1 MVDGPALGAAGY
13 RVSHRDLNDG
23 TVEGLVHASGRIAS
37 VQFHPEGAPGPI
49 DATRIFDLALEARAG
64 VSMPRKVL
72 VIGSG
77 PILIGQAAEFDYA
90 GVQACLALREAG
102 VETVLVNSN
111 PATVMTDPDVGG
123 TVILAPLT
131 LERVTRVIEEHRPD
145 ALLPTLGGQ
154 TGLNLAVA
162 LDDAG
167 VLDRCEVRVLG
178 TPLDAVRAAEDR
190 GGFRTLVTG
199 IGEPV
204 PESAV
209 VESVD
214 DGLRFVEMLNAPI
227 VVRPAFTLGGGG
239 GGFAT
244 TLEEARTRI
253 AAGLAASPIGQVLV
267 ERSLLG
273 WYEIEFEVLRDASD
287 TTIAI
292 CGMENLDPMGVHTGD
307 SIVVAPIQTLPDP
320 VVQRL
325 RRCALKIV
333 RALKLEGGCNV
344 QLAVAPDGSD
354 YRVIEVNP
362 RVSRSSALASKATGY
377 PIARIAAQIA
387 LGRRLHELPNP
398 ATGGNSAAFEPAVD
412 YVVVKLPRWPFD
424 KFPTA
429 DRSLGVQMKATGEAM
444 AIDREFG
451 PALLKAVRSLEP
463 RGRGWL
469 WEDPAW
475 ELADRPPADL
485 PAFLAPSD
493 TRLWRMVALLR
504 HGWTDAA
511 AIAAATGIAPWFTDR
526 LAEVVAAERRIVGA
540 PLLEAKR
547 AGFGDAEIASISGVP
562 AVAVRR
568 ARVRAGIGP
577 SYRRVDTCAG
587 EFPAE
592 TPYFYSSYADPEVRP
607 PAERRSV
614 IVVGSGPIRIG
625 QGIEFDYCSVRAAW
639 AIREMGLDAVVI
651 NNNPETVSTD
661 YDACTRLYFEPLDTE
676 SVLDVIDHERALTG
690 TPPAVVLTFGGQ
702 TAIDLAKD
710 LAYADV
716 PIAGL
721 TAEVIEI
728 TEDRERF
735 AHLLTELDLDGPRGS
750 LAGVGIR
757 AAKRDRGARRS
768 ARHRPSVV
776 GDRRTGDR
784 GAPVRGGRRRL
795 PRDRCRV
802 AAARRRARGR
812 RRARRGR
819 DQRRRAV
826 VRPGHPRA
834 GGSARGPLGRQRRGP
849 PAAAA
854 LARGPGAC
862 RRGGRADRARARR
875 ARHPQRPDD
884 PGGGSGRRDRGESA
898 GEPDG
903 PDRRQGHRLRRRR
916 RRRAM
921 RARLDAGRRRAQSR
935 SRARRTARG
944 GEGAGRLALAPTG
957 RQRGAGARD
966 ALDG

>member
-1 MVDGPALGAAGY
+1 M
-13 RVSHRDLNDG
+13 
-23 TVEGLVHASGRIAS
+23 T
-37 VQFHPEGAPGPI
+37 
-49 DATRIFDLALEARAG
+49 T
-64 VSMPRKVL
+64 PRNVL

-90 GVQACLALREAG
+90 GVQACLALRAEG
-102 VETVLVNSN
+102 VETILVNSN

-123 TVILAPLT
+123 TVLLAPLNASS
-131 LERVTRVIEEHRPD
+131 LTRIIETHRPD

-167 VLDRCEVRVLG
+167 VLERNGVRVLG
-178 TPLDAVRAAEDR
+178 TPLEAVRAAEDR
-190 GGFRTLVTG
+190 GGFRALVTG

-209 VESVD
+209 VESLDV
-214 DGLRFVEMLNAPI
+214 GMEFVHALGGP
-227 VVRPAFTLGGGG
+227 VVIRPAFTLGGGG
-239 GGFAT
+239 GGFAHT
-244 TLEEARTRI
+244 PAEARERI

-273 WYEIEFEVLRDASD
+273 WYEIEFEVLRDAAD

-333 RALKLEGGCNV
+333 RALRLEGGCNV
-344 QLAVAPDGSD
+344 QLAVSPDGSD

-377 PIARIAAQIA
+377 PIARVAALVG
-387 LGRRLHELPNP
+387 LGRLLHELPNP

-469 WEDPAW
+469 WEDAAW
-475 ELADRPPADL
+475 ELTHRRPDDL
-485 PAFLAPSD
+485 AAFLAPSD

-511 AIAAATGIAPWFTDR
+511 GLASATGIAPWFTER
-526 LAEVVAAERRIVGA
+526 LAELVAAERGVVGSA
-540 PLLEAKR
+540 LVDAKR
-547 AGFGDAEIASISGVP
+547 AGFGDADIAALSGVP
-562 AVAVRR
+562 WAAIRR
-568 ARVRAGIGP
+568 ARVRAGIHP

-592 TPYFYSSYADPEVRP
+592 TPYFYSSYAQPEVAP
-607 PAERRSV
+607 PADRQSV

-639 AIREMGLDAVVI
+639 AIRDMGLDAVVI

-676 SVLDVIDHERALTG
+676 SVLDVIDQERALTG
-690 TPPAVVLTFGGQ
+690 TPPMVVLTFGGQ

-721 TAEVIEI
+721 TAEAIEI

-735 AHLLTELDLDGPRGS
+735 AGLLERLGIAGPRGR
-750 LAGVGIR
+750 LAVDPGGLRVAIDELGGLPVIV
-757 AAKRDRGARRS
+757 
-768 ARHRPSVV
+768 RPSWVI
-776 GDRRTGDR
+776 
-784 GAPVRGGRRRL
+784 GGRGIAVLRSEAEVAAYLRTEVGWPLRVDELVAGIELDVDAISDGSDWAVPGILEQADPPGVHSGDSVATL
-795 PRDRCRV
+795 PPQRVSRAVQEV
-802 AAARRRARGR
+802 AAAAAGRIALALGVRGILNVQMIAAGDGVVVIEANPRASRTVPIV
-812 RRARRGR
+812 AKATGR
-819 DQRRRAV
+819 DVVASAV
-826 VRPGHPRA
+826 RCALGSSLAEVGLRPGLAPDGA
-834 GGSARGPLGRQRRGP
+834 SVAVKAPVGSLWRLPGVSTELGPEMRSTGEVLGLAP
-849 PAAAA
+849 SADAALALALEAAAA
-854 LARGPGAC
+854 
-862 RRGGRADRARARR
+862 
-875 ARHPQRPDD
+875 H
-884 PGGGSGRRDRGESA
+884 A
-898 GEPDG
+898 G
-903 PDRRQGHRLRRRR
+903 
-916 RRRAM
+916 
-921 RARLDAGRRRAQSR
+921 
-935 SRARRTARG
+935 
-944 GEGAGRLALAPTG
+944 
-957 RQRGAGARD
+957 
-966 ALDG
+966 

>member
-1 MVDGPALGAAGY
+1 MP
-13 RVSHRDLNDG
+13 
-23 TVEGLVHASGRIAS
+23 
-37 VQFHPEGAPGPI
+37 P
-49 DATRIFDLALEARAG
+49 
-64 VSMPRKVL
+64 PRKVL

-90 GVQACLALREAG
+90 GVQACLALRSEG
-102 VETVLVNSN
+102 VDTILVNSN

-123 TVILAPLT
+123 TVLIGPLT
-131 LERVTRVIEEHRPD
+131 LAYVTRVIEEHRPD

-167 VLDRCEVRVLG
+167 VLDRYGVRVLG
-178 TPLDAVRAAEDR
+178 TPLAAVRAAEDR
-190 GGFRTLVTG
+190 GGFRDLVTG

-209 VESVD
+209 VEGVE
-214 DGLRFVEMLNAPI
+214 DGMRFVEALGAPV

-239 GGFAT
+239 GGFADT
-244 TLEEARTRI
+244 PSEARMRI

-307 SIVVAPIQTLPDP
+307 SIVVAPIQTLPDS

-344 QLAVAPDGSD
+344 QLAVSPDGSD

-377 PIARIAAQIA
+377 PIARIAALIA
-387 LGRRLHELPNP
+387 LGKRLHELPNP

-424 KFPTA
+424 KFPGA

-451 PALLKAVRSLEP
+451 SALLKAIRSLEP
-463 RGRGWL
+463 RGGGWL

-475 ELADRPPADL
+475 RLSHRRPDDLA
-485 PAFLAPSD
+485 AFLTPTD
-493 TRLWRMVALLR
+493 TRLWRMIALLR
-504 HGWTDAA
+504 HGWADAA
-511 AIAAATGIAPWFTDR
+511 ALSAATGIAPWFTER
-526 LAEVVAAERRIVGA
+526 LAELVETEAEVVGSTLVDV
-540 PLLEAKR
+540 KR
-547 AGFGDAEIASISGVP
+547 KGFGDADIATMSGVP
-562 AVAVRR
+562 WAAIRR
-568 ARVRAGIGP
+568 ARVRAGIHP
-577 SYRRVDTCAG
+577 AYRRVDTCAG

-592 TPYFYSSYADPEVRP
+592 TPYFYSSYAEPEVAP
-607 PAERRSV
+607 PSDRRSV

-639 AIREMGLDAVVI
+639 AIRDLGLDAVVI

-690 TPPAVVLTFGGQ
+690 EPPVVVLTFGGQ

-721 TAEVIEI
+721 TAEAIEI

-735 AHLLTELDLDGPRGS
+735 AELLDRLGIEGPHGQLAGDASELHAAVDALGGLPVIVRPSWVIGGRGIAVLRTPADVSDYLRTDVGWPLRVDQMVAGIELDVDAISDGTAWAVPGILEQADPPGVHSGDSIATIPPQLVPRAVQERAAEAAGQIALALGVRGILNVQMIAAGERIVVIEANPRASRTVPIVAKATGLDVVAIAVRCALGATLSEAGLAAGLAPDGPRVAVKAPVGS
-750 LAGVGIR
+750 LW
-757 AAKRDRGARRS
+757 
-768 ARHRPSVV
+768 
-776 GDRRTGDR
+776 
-784 GAPVRGGRRRL
+784 RL
-795 PRDRCRV
+795 PGVSAELGPEMRSTGEV
-802 AAARRRARGR
+802 LGMATTAAEATELA
-812 RRARRGR
+812 
-819 DQRRRAV
+819 
-826 VRPGHPRA
+826 
-834 GGSARGPLGRQRRGP
+834 LE
-849 PAAAA
+849 AAAA
-854 LARGPGAC
+854 HRG
-862 RRGGRADRARARR
+862 
-875 ARHPQRPDD
+875 
-884 PGGGSGRRDRGESA
+884 
-898 GEPDG
+898 
-903 PDRRQGHRLRRRR
+903 
-916 RRRAM
+916 
-921 RARLDAGRRRAQSR
+921 
-935 SRARRTARG
+935 
-944 GEGAGRLALAPTG
+944 
-957 RQRGAGARD
+957 
-966 ALDG
+966 

>member
-1 MVDGPALGAAGY
+1 MTA
-13 RVSHRDLNDG
+13 
-23 TVEGLVHASGRIAS
+23 
-37 VQFHPEGAPGPI
+37 
-49 DATRIFDLALEARAG
+49 
-64 VSMPRKVL
+64 PRKVL

-90 GVQACLALREAG
+90 GVQACLALRSEG
-102 VETVLVNSN
+102 VETILVNSN

-123 TVILAPLT
+123 TVIIGPLT
-131 LERVTRVIEEHRPD
+131 LEHVTRVIEEHQPD

-167 VLDRCEVRVLG
+167 VLEKHGVRVLG
-178 TPLDAVRAAEDR
+178 TPLAAVRAAEDR
-190 GGFRTLVTG
+190 GGFRDLVTG

-209 VESVD
+209 VDTLE
-214 DGLRFVEMLNAPI
+214 DGMRFVEALNAPI

-239 GGFAT
+239 GGFAMT
-244 TLEEARTRI
+244 PEEARVRI
-253 AAGLAASPIGQVLV
+253 ATGLAASPIHQVLV

-273 WYEIEFEVLRDASD
+273 YYEIEFEVLRDAAD

-292 CGMENLDPMGVHTGD
+292 CGMENMDPMGVHTGD

-333 RALKLEGGCNV
+333 RSLKLEGGCNV
-344 QLAVAPDGSD
+344 QLAVSPDGSD

-387 LGRRLHELPNP
+387 LGKRLHELPNP

-424 KFPTA
+424 KFPLA

-451 PALLKAVRSLEP
+451 SALLKAIRSLEP

-475 ELADRPPADL
+475 GLDAGAPEDL
-485 PAFLAPSD
+485 EAFLSASD
-493 TRLWRMVALLR
+493 TRLWRIIGLLR
-504 HGWTDAA
+504 HGWADAA
-511 AIAAATGIAPWFTDR
+511 EIAAATAISPWFTER
-526 LAEVVAAERRIVGA
+526 IAELIELERGLVGA
-540 PLLEAKR
+540 PLIDAKR
-547 AGFGDAEIASISGVP
+547 AGFGDADIGQLSGVP
-562 AVAVRR
+562 WAAIRR
-568 ARVRAGIGP
+568 ARVRAGIHP

-592 TPYFYSSYADPEVRP
+592 TPYFYSSYALPEVAP
-607 PAERRSV
+607 PADRQSV

-639 AIREMGLDAVVI
+639 AIREIGLDAVVI

-690 TPPAVVLTFGGQ
+690 TPPVVVLTFGGQ

-721 TAEVIEI
+721 TAETIEI

-735 AHLLTELDLDGPRGS
+735 AGLLEELGLHGPRGS
-750 LAGVGIR
+750 LASTPDEL
-757 AAKRDRGARRS
+757 AASVAQLGGLPVIV
-768 ARHRPSVV
+768 RPSWVIGGRGIAV
-776 GDRRTGDR
+776 LRTEADVTAYLATEVGWPLRVDELVDGVELDVDAISDGTAWCVPGILEQTDPPGVHSGDSVAVLPPQRVSRAMQELAAEAAGRIALALDVRGILNVQMIVAGDRVVVIEANPRASRTVPIVAKATGFD
-784 GAPVRGGRRRL
+784 V
-795 PRDRCRV
+795 V
-802 AAARRRARGR
+802 AAAVRCALGASLAEVGLTPGLAVDGDLVAVKAPVGSLWRLPGVSDELGPEMRSTGEVL
-812 RRARRGR
+812 GLSR
-819 DQRRRAV
+819 D
-826 VRPGHPRA
+826 A
-834 GGSARGPLGRQRRGP
+834 GEAMRLATE
-849 PAAAA
+849 AAAA
-854 LARGPGAC
+854 H
-862 RRGGRADRARARR
+862 GG
-875 ARHPQRPDD
+875 
-884 PGGGSGRRDRGESA
+884 
-898 GEPDG
+898 
-903 PDRRQGHRLRRRR
+903 
-916 RRRAM
+916 
-921 RARLDAGRRRAQSR
+921 
-935 SRARRTARG
+935 
-944 GEGAGRLALAPTG
+944 
-957 RQRGAGARD
+957 
-966 ALDG
+966 

>member
-1 MVDGPALGAAGY
+1 M
-13 RVSHRDLNDG
+13 
-23 TVEGLVHASGRIAS
+23 T
-37 VQFHPEGAPGPI
+37 APH
-49 DATRIFDLALEARAG
+49 
-64 VSMPRKVL
+64 KVL

-90 GVQACLALREAG
+90 GVQACLALRSEG
-102 VETVLVNSN
+102 VETILVNSN

-123 TVILAPLT
+123 TVIIGPLT
-131 LERVTRVIEEHRPD
+131 LEHVTRVIEEHRPD

-167 VLDRCEVRVLG
+167 VLAKHGVRVLG
-178 TPLDAVRAAEDR
+178 TPLAAVRAAEDR
-190 GGFRTLVTG
+190 GGFRDLVMG

-209 VESVD
+209 VDSLE
-214 DGLRFVEMLNAPI
+214 DGMRFVEALNAPI

-239 GGFAT
+239 GGFAMT
-244 TLEEARTRI
+244 PEEARKRI
-253 AAGLAASPIGQVLV
+253 ATGLEASPIGQVLV

-273 WYEIEFEVLRDASD
+273 YYEIEFEVLRDAAD

-292 CGMENLDPMGVHTGD
+292 CGMENMDPMGVHTGD

-333 RALKLEGGCNV
+333 RSLKLEGGCNV
-344 QLAVAPDGSD
+344 QLAVSPDGSD

-377 PIARIAAQIA
+377 PIARIAALIA
-387 LGRRLHELPNP
+387 LGKRLHELPNP

-424 KFPTA
+424 KFPLA

-451 PALLKAVRSLEP
+451 SALLKAIRSLEP
-463 RGRGWL
+463 RGGGWL

-475 ELADRPPADL
+475 GLETAAPGDL
-485 PAFLAPSD
+485 ETFLAPTDS
-493 TRLWRMVALLR
+493 RLWRIIGLLR
-504 HGWTDAA
+504 HGWADAP
-511 AIAAATGIAPWFTDR
+511 AIAAATGISPWFTER
-526 LAEVVAAERRIVGA
+526 IAELIEIERGLVGA
-540 PLLEAKR
+540 PLVDAKR
-547 AGFGDAEIASISGVP
+547 AGFGDADIAALSGVP
-562 AVAVRR
+562 WAAIRR
-568 ARVRAGIGP
+568 ARVRAGIHP

-592 TPYFYSSYADPEVRP
+592 TPYFYSSYAQREVAP
-607 PAERRSV
+607 PADRQSV

-639 AIREMGLDAVVI
+639 AIREIGLDAVVI

-721 TAEVIEI
+721 TAETIEI

-735 AHLLTELDLDGPRGS
+735 AGLLDDLGLHGPRGS
-750 LAGVGIR
+750 LAATPDELSLSIEGLGGLPVIV
-757 AAKRDRGARRS
+757 
-768 ARHRPSVV
+768 RPSWVIGGRGIAV
-776 GDRRTGDR
+776 LRTADDLAAYLATEVGWPLRVDELVDGIELDVDAISDGTAWCVPGILEQTDPPGVHSGDSVAVLPPQRVSRAMQELAAEAAGRIALALDVRGILNVQMIVSGDRVVVIEANPRASRTVPIVAKATGSD
-784 GAPVRGGRRRL
+784 V
-795 PRDRCRV
+795 V
-802 AAARRRARGR
+802 AAAVRCALGASLTEVGLAPGLAPDGELVAVKAPVGSLWRLPGVSAALGPEMRSTGEVLGLAR
-812 RRARRGR
+812 
-819 DQRRRAV
+819 D
-826 VRPGHPRA
+826 A
-834 GGSARGPLGRQRRGP
+834 GEALRLATE
-849 PAAAA
+849 AAAA
-854 LARGPGAC
+854 H
-862 RRGGRADRARARR
+862 GG
-875 ARHPQRPDD
+875 
-884 PGGGSGRRDRGESA
+884 
-898 GEPDG
+898 
-903 PDRRQGHRLRRRR
+903 
-916 RRRAM
+916 
-921 RARLDAGRRRAQSR
+921 
-935 SRARRTARG
+935 
-944 GEGAGRLALAPTG
+944 
-957 RQRGAGARD
+957 
-966 ALDG
+966 

>member
-1 MVDGPALGAAGY
+1 M
-13 RVSHRDLNDG
+13 
-23 TVEGLVHASGRIAS
+23 TV
-37 VQFHPEGAPGPI
+37 
-49 DATRIFDLALEARAG
+49 
-64 VSMPRKVL
+64 PRKVL

-90 GVQACLALREAG
+90 GVQACLALRGEG
-102 VETVLVNSN
+102 VETILVNSN

-123 TVILAPLT
+123 TVLIGPLT
-131 LERVTRVIEEHRPD
+131 LAYVTRVIEEHRPD

-167 VLDRCEVRVLG
+167 VLARYGVRVLG
-178 TPLDAVRAAEDR
+178 TPLAAVRAAEDR
-190 GGFRTLVTG
+190 GGFRDLVTG

-209 VESVD
+209 VESVE
-214 DGLRFVEMLNAPI
+214 DGMTFFHDLGAPI
-227 VVRPAFTLGGGG
+227 VIRPAFTLGGGG
-239 GGFAT
+239 GGFAST
-244 TLEEARTRI
+244 PDEARVRI
-253 AAGLAASPIGQVLV
+253 AAGIAASPIGQVLV

-273 WYEIEFEVLRDASD
+273 WYEIEFEVLRDAVD

-333 RALKLEGGCNV
+333 RALRLEGGCNV

-377 PIARIAAQIA
+377 PIARIAALIA
-387 LGRRLHELPNP
+387 LGKRLHEMPNP
-398 ATGGNSAAFEPAVD
+398 ATNGNSAAFEPAVD

-424 KFPTA
+424 KFPGA

-451 PALLKAVRSLEP
+451 AALLKAIRSLEP

-475 ELADRPPADL
+475 GLSHRAPDDL
-485 PAFLAPSD
+485 RAFLAPTD
-493 TRLWRMVALLR
+493 TRLWRIIGLMR
-504 HGWTDAA
+504 HGWADAA
-511 AIAAATGIAPWFTDR
+511 DIAEATGIAPWFTDR
-526 LAEVVAAERRIVGA
+526 IAELVTAEAALVGSS
-540 PLLEAKR
+540 LLDAKR
-547 AGFGDAEIASISGVP
+547 TGFGDADVATLSGVP
-562 AVAVRR
+562 WAAIRR
-568 ARVRAGIGP
+568 ARVRSGIHP

-592 TPYFYSSYADPEVRP
+592 TPYFYSSYADPEVAP
-607 PAERRSV
+607 PAERQSV

-639 AIREMGLDAVVI
+639 AVREMGLDAVVI

-676 SVLDVIDHERALTG
+676 SVLDIIDHERALTG
-690 TPPAVVLTFGGQ
+690 TPPMVVLTFGGQ
-702 TAIDLAKD
+702 TAIDLARD

-721 TAEVIEI
+721 SAEAIDV

-735 AHLLTELDLDGPRGS
+735 AALLDELGIAGPRGA
-750 LAGVGIR
+750 LATDETGLR
-757 AAKRDRGARRS
+757 AAIAGLGGLPVIV
-768 ARHRPSVV
+768 RPSWVIGGRGIAVLRDESDVRGYLATDV
-776 GDRRTGDR
+776 GWPLRVDELVDGIELDVDAISDGVDWAVPGILEQIDPPGVHSGDSVAVLPPQRVSRGMQELAAEAAGRIAMALGLRGIVNVQMIVTGDR
-784 GAPVRGGRRRL
+784 VVVIEAN
-795 PRDRCRV
+795 PRASRTVPIVAKATGIDIV
-802 AAARRRARGR
+802 AAA
-812 RRARRGR
+812 
-819 DQRRRAV
+819 
-826 VRPGHPRA
+826 VRC
-834 GGSARGPLGRQRRGP
+834 
-849 PAAAA
+849 A
-854 LARGPGAC
+854 L
-862 RRGGRADRARARR
+862 
-875 ARHPQRPDD
+875 
-884 PGGGSGRRDRGESA
+884 GESLA
-898 GEPDG
+898 DVGLPRGLALDAPRVAVKAPVGSLWRLPGVSHELGPEMRSTGEVLGIGDT
-903 PDRRQGHRLRRRR
+903 
-916 RRRAM
+916 AEEATEM
-921 RARLDAGRRRAQSR
+921 ARLAVAAHGQ
-935 SRARRTARG
+935 
-944 GEGAGRLALAPTG
+944 P
-957 RQRGAGARD
+957 
-966 ALDG
+966 

>member
-1 MVDGPALGAAGY
+1 MTA
-13 RVSHRDLNDG
+13 
-23 TVEGLVHASGRIAS
+23 
-37 VQFHPEGAPGPI
+37 
-49 DATRIFDLALEARAG
+49 
-64 VSMPRKVL
+64 PRKVL

-90 GVQACLALREAG
+90 GVQACLALRGEG
-102 VETVLVNSN
+102 VETILVNSN

-123 TVILAPLT
+123 TVIIGPLT
-131 LERVTRVIEEHRPD
+131 LEHVTRVIEEHQPD

-167 VLDRCEVRVLG
+167 VLARHGVRVLG
-178 TPLDAVRAAEDR
+178 TPLAAVRAAEDR
-190 GGFRTLVTG
+190 GGFRDLVTG

-209 VESVD
+209 VESLA
-214 DGLRFVEMLNAPI
+214 DGMRFVEALRAPV

-239 GGFAT
+239 GGFAMT
-244 TLEEARTRI
+244 PAEARARI
-253 AAGLAASPIGQVLV
+253 ATGLAASPIGQVLV

-292 CGMENLDPMGVHTGD
+292 CGMENMDPMGVHTGD

-333 RALKLEGGCNV
+333 RTLALEGGCNV

-377 PIARIAAQIA
+377 PIARIAALIA

-424 KFPTA
+424 KFPLA

-444 AIDREFG
+444 AIDRQFG
-451 PALLKAVRSLEP
+451 SALLKAIRSLEP
-463 RGRGWL
+463 RGGGWL

-475 ELADRPPADL
+475 NLADRAPADL
-485 PAFLAPSD
+485 AAFLEASD
-493 TRLWRMVALLR
+493 TRLWRIIALLR
-504 HGWTDAA
+504 HGRATPA
-511 AIAAATGIAPWFTDR
+511 AIAGATGIASWFIDR
-526 LAEVVAAERRIVGA
+526 LVELIEAEGGLVGSS
-540 PLLEAKR
+540 LVDAKQV
-547 AGFGDAEIASISGVP
+547 GFGDADIAAVSGVP
-562 AVAVRR
+562 WAAIRR
-568 ARVRAGIGP
+568 ARVRSGIHP
-577 SYRRVDTCAG
+577 AYRRVDTCAG

-592 TPYFYSSYADPEVRP
+592 TPYFYSSYAEPEVAP
-607 PAERRSV
+607 PSERQSV

-639 AIREMGLDAVVI
+639 AIRDMGLDAVVI

-721 TAEVIEI
+721 TAEAIEI

-735 AHLLTELDLDGPRGS
+735 AGLLADLGLAGPRGS
-750 LAGVGIR
+750 LASSAAELDASIEALGGLPVIVRPSWVIGGRGIAVLRTADDLATYLATDVGWPLRVDELVEGIELDVDAVSDGSAWCVPGILEQVDPPGVHSGDSVAVLPPQRLSRALQER
-757 AAKRDRGARRS
+757 AAEAAGRIALALGVRGILNVQMIA
-768 ARHRPSVV
+768 A
-776 GDRRTGDR
+776 GDRVIVIEANPRASRTVPIVAKATGLD
-784 GAPVRGGRRRL
+784 V
-795 PRDRCRV
+795 V
-802 AAARRRARGR
+802 AAAVRCALG
-812 RRARRGR
+812 ATLAEVGLPSGL
-819 DQRRRAV
+819 AV
-826 VRPGHPRA
+826 D
-834 GGSARGPLGRQRRGP
+834 GPLVAVKAPVGSLWRLPGVTPTLGP
-849 PAAAA
+849 EMRSTGEVLGLAADAASAHRLAAEAAAA
-854 LARGPGAC
+854 HRG
-862 RRGGRADRARARR
+862 
-875 ARHPQRPDD
+875 
-884 PGGGSGRRDRGESA
+884 
-898 GEPDG
+898 
-903 PDRRQGHRLRRRR
+903 
-916 RRRAM
+916 
-921 RARLDAGRRRAQSR
+921 
-935 SRARRTARG
+935 
-944 GEGAGRLALAPTG
+944 
-957 RQRGAGARD
+957 
-966 ALDG
+966 

>member
-1 MVDGPALGAAGY
+1 M
-13 RVSHRDLNDG
+13 
-23 TVEGLVHASGRIAS
+23 SG
-37 VQFHPEGAPGPI
+37 
-49 DATRIFDLALEARAG
+49 
-64 VSMPRKVL
+64 PRKVL

-102 VETVLVNSN
+102 VETILVNSN

-123 TVILAPLT
+123 TVIIGPLT
-131 LERVTRVIEEHRPD
+131 LEFVTRVIEEHRPD

-167 VLDRCEVRVLG
+167 VLARCGVRVLG
-178 TPLDAVRAAEDR
+178 TPLAAVRAAEDR
-190 GGFRTLVTG
+190 GGFRSLVTR

-214 DGLRFVEMLNAPI
+214 DGMRFVEALNAPI

-239 GGFAT
+239 GGFAHT
-244 TLEEARTRI
+244 PEEARERI
-253 AAGLAASPIGQVLV
+253 ARGLEASPIGQVLV

-273 WYEIEFEVLRDASD
+273 WYEIEFEVIRDAAD

-333 RALKLEGGCNV
+333 RALELEGGCNV
-344 QLAVAPDGSD
+344 QLAVSPDGAD

-377 PIARIAAQIA
+377 PIARIAALVG
-387 LGRRLHELPNP
+387 LGRRLHEMPNP

-469 WEDPAW
+469 WEDRAW
-475 ELADRPPADL
+475 GLADAPPADL
-485 PAFLAPSD
+485 ESFLAPSD

-504 HGWTDAA
+504 HGWADGPRV
-511 AIAAATGIAPWFTDR
+511 AAATGIAPWFTDR
-526 LAEVVAAERRIVGA
+526 LAELVDAEGRIVGA
-540 PLLEAKR
+540 PLIDAKR
-547 AGFGDAEIASISGVP
+547 AGFGDADIATLSGVP
-562 AVAVRR
+562 PAAIRR

-592 TPYFYSSYADPEVRP
+592 TPYFYSSYAEPEVRP
-607 PAERRSV
+607 PAERQSV

-625 QGIEFDYCSVRAAW
+625 QGIEFDYASVRAAW
-639 AIREMGLDAVVI
+639 AIRDMGLDAVVI

-690 TPPAVVLTFGGQ
+690 KPPAVVLTFGGQ

-721 TAEVIEI
+721 TAEAIEI

-735 AHLLTELDLDGPRGS
+735 AGLLDELSLDGPRGS
-750 LAGVGIR
+750 LAGDPVELR
-757 AAKRDRGARRS
+757 AAIAGLGGLPVIV
-768 ARHRPSVV
+768 RPSWVIGGRGIAVLRSPGDVAAYLATDV
-776 GDRRTGDR
+776 GWPLRVDELVAGVELDVDAISDGAAWCVPGILEQVDAPGVHSGDSVAVLPPQSLGR
-784 GAPVRGGRRRL
+784 DVQERAAEAAGRIALALGVRGILNVQMIVAGERVVVIEANPRASRTVPIVAKATGR
-795 PRDRCRV
+795 DVV
-802 AAARRRARGR
+802 AAA
-812 RRARRGR
+812 
-819 DQRRRAV
+819 
-826 VRPGHPRA
+826 VRCA
-834 GGSARGPLGRQRRGP
+834 LG
-849 PAAAA
+849 AA
-854 LARGPGAC
+854 LDEAGLEPGLARDGGLVAVKAPVGSLWRLPGVSAELGPEM
-862 RRGGRADRARARR
+862 R
-875 ARHPQRPDD
+875 
-884 PGGGSGRRDRGESA
+884 STGEVLGIA
-898 GEPDG
+898 T
-903 PDRRQGHRLRRRR
+903 
-916 RRRAM
+916 
-921 RARLDAGRRRAQSR
+921 DAK
-935 SRARRTARG
+935 TAH
-944 GEGAGRLALAPTG
+944 ALAAEAVAAHVG
-957 RQRGAGARD
+957 
-966 ALDG
+966 

>member
-1 MVDGPALGAAGY
+1 
-13 RVSHRDLNDG
+13 VS
-23 TVEGLVHASGRIAS
+23 E
-37 VQFHPEGAPGPI
+37 P
-49 DATRIFDLALEARAG
+49 
-64 VSMPRKVL
+64 PRRVL

-102 VETVLVNSN
+102 VETILVNSN

-167 VLDRCEVRVLG
+167 VLDRCGVRVLG

-190 GGFRTLVTG
+190 GGFRSLVIG

-209 VESVD
+209 VESVE
-214 DGLRFVEMLNAPI
+214 DGLRFVEMLNAPV

-244 TLEEARTRI
+244 TLDEARERI

-429 DRSLGVQMKATGEAM
+429 ERSLGVQMKATGEAM

-451 PALLKAVRSLEP
+451 PSLLKAIRSLEP

-475 ELADRPPADL
+475 ALVDRPPAEL
-485 PAFLAPSD
+485 AAFLAPSD
-493 TRLWRMVALLR
+493 TRLWRIVALLR
-504 HGWTDAA
+504 HGWADPA

-526 LAEVVAAERRIVGA
+526 IAELVAAESGIVGA
-540 PLLEAKR
+540 PLLDAKR
-547 AGFGDAEIASISGVP
+547 SGFGDADIATLSGVP
-562 AVAVRR
+562 AAAVRR

-592 TPYFYSSYADPEVRP
+592 TPYFYSSYADAEVRP

-721 TAEVIEI
+721 TAEAIEI

-735 AHLLTELDLDGPRGS
+735 AMLLDELGLDGPRGL
-750 LAGVGIR
+750 LASTADELR
-757 AAKRDRGARRS
+757 AAIGVLGGLPVIV
-768 ARHRPSVV
+768 RPSWVIGGRGIAVLRSEADVDAYLRTEIGWPLRVDELV
-776 GDRRTGDR
+776 GGIELDVDAISDGEAWCVPGILEQVDPPGVHSGDSVAVLPPQR
-784 GAPVRGGRRRL
+784 LTRAVQERAAATAGRIALALGVRGILNVQMIVTGERVVVIEAN
-795 PRDRCRV
+795 PRASRTVPIVAKATGFDVV
-802 AAARRRARGR
+802 AAAVRCALG
-812 RRARRGR
+812 ASLAEAGLAPGLSA
-819 DQRRRAV
+819 DGALVAV
-826 VRPGHPRA
+826 KAPVGSLWRLPGVSEELGPEMRSTGEVLGLAPDAGDAHRLANEAAGAHAGGARA
-834 GGSARGPLGRQRRGP
+834 G
-849 PAAAA
+849 
-854 LARGPGAC
+854 
-862 RRGGRADRARARR
+862 
-875 ARHPQRPDD
+875 
-884 PGGGSGRRDRGESA
+884 
-898 GEPDG
+898 
-903 PDRRQGHRLRRRR
+903 
-916 RRRAM
+916 
-921 RARLDAGRRRAQSR
+921 
-935 SRARRTARG
+935 
-944 GEGAGRLALAPTG
+944 
-957 RQRGAGARD
+957 
-966 ALDG
+966 

>member
-1 MVDGPALGAAGY
+1 V
-13 RVSHRDLNDG
+13 
-23 TVEGLVHASGRIAS
+23 TV
-37 VQFHPEGAPGPI
+37 
-49 DATRIFDLALEARAG
+49 
-64 VSMPRKVL
+64 PRRVL

-90 GVQACLALREAG
+90 GVQACLALRSEG
-102 VETVLVNSN
+102 VDTILVNSN

-123 TVILAPLT
+123 TVLIGPLT
-131 LERVTRVIEEHRPD
+131 LPYLTRVIEEHRPD

-167 VLDRCEVRVLG
+167 VLERHDVRVLG
-178 TPLDAVRAAEDR
+178 TPLAAVRAAEDR
-190 GGFRTLVTG
+190 GGFRDLVTG

-209 VESVD
+209 VESVE
-214 DGLRFVEMLNAPI
+214 DGLRFVAALGAPV

-239 GGFAT
+239 GGFASSPD
-244 TLEEARTRI
+244 EARMRI

-307 SIVVAPIQTLPDP
+307 SIVVAPIQTLPDS

-333 RALKLEGGCNV
+333 RALRLEGGCNV

-377 PIARIAAQIA
+377 PIARVAALIA

-451 PALLKAVRSLEP
+451 PALLKAIRSLEP
-463 RGRGWL
+463 RGGGWL

-475 ELADRPPADL
+475 RLSHRRPDDVA
-485 PAFLAPSD
+485 AFLEPTD
-493 TRLWRMVALLR
+493 TRLWRMIGLLR
-504 HGWTDAA
+504 HGWADAA
-511 AIAAATGIAPWFTDR
+511 ALSAATGIAPWFTER
-526 LAEVVAAERRIVGA
+526 LEELVDAEAGVVGSALTDV
-540 PLLEAKR
+540 KR
-547 AGFGDAEIASISGVP
+547 TGFGDADIATMSGVP
-562 AVAVRR
+562 WAAIRR
-568 ARVRAGIGP
+568 ARVRAGIHP
-577 SYRRVDTCAG
+577 AYRRVDTCAG

-592 TPYFYSSYADPEVRP
+592 TPYFYSSYAEPEVAP
-607 PAERRSV
+607 PSDRRSV

-639 AIREMGLDAVVI
+639 AIRDLGLDAVVI

-690 TPPAVVLTFGGQ
+690 EPPAVVLTFGGQ

-721 TAEVIEI
+721 TAEAIEI

-735 AHLLTELDLDGPRGS
+735 AGLLESLGIEGPRGRLASDPDELQAAIDSLGGLPVIVRPSWVIGGRGIAVLRTPDDVSVYLRTDVGWPLRADQMVAGIELDVDAISDGTAWAVPGILEQADPPGVHSGDSIATLPPQLVPRAVQERAAEAAGRIALALGVRGILNVQMIAAGERIVVIEANPRASRTVPVVAKATGIDVVAAAVRCALGSTLAEAGLAAGLAPDGPRVAVKAPVGS
-750 LAGVGIR
+750 LW
-757 AAKRDRGARRS
+757 
-768 ARHRPSVV
+768 
-776 GDRRTGDR
+776 
-784 GAPVRGGRRRL
+784 RL
-795 PRDRCRV
+795 PGVSAELGPEMRSTGEV
-802 AAARRRARGR
+802 LGMALT
-812 RRARRGR
+812 
-819 DQRRRAV
+819 
-826 VRPGHPRA
+826 A
-834 GGSARGPLGRQRRGP
+834 GEATELALE
-849 PAAAA
+849 AAAA
-854 LARGPGAC
+854 HRG
-862 RRGGRADRARARR
+862 
-875 ARHPQRPDD
+875 
-884 PGGGSGRRDRGESA
+884 
-898 GEPDG
+898 
-903 PDRRQGHRLRRRR
+903 
-916 RRRAM
+916 
-921 RARLDAGRRRAQSR
+921 
-935 SRARRTARG
+935 
-944 GEGAGRLALAPTG
+944 
-957 RQRGAGARD
+957 
-966 ALDG
+966 

>member
-1 MVDGPALGAAGY
+1 MNL
-13 RVSHRDLNDG
+13 
-23 TVEGLVHASGRIAS
+23 
-37 VQFHPEGAPGPI
+37 
-49 DATRIFDLALEARAG
+49 
-64 VSMPRKVL
+64 PRKVL

-90 GVQACLALREAG
+90 GVQACLALRGEG
-102 VETVLVNSN
+102 VQTVLVNSN

-123 TVILAPLT
+123 TVLIGPLSAAY
-131 LERVTRVIEEHRPD
+131 LEQVIATHRPD

-167 VLDRCEVRVLG
+167 VLERHGIRVLG

-190 GGFRTLVTG
+190 GGFRELVMR

-214 DGLRFVEMLNAPI
+214 DGLAFVHRLGAPV

-239 GGFAT
+239 GGFAST
-244 TLEEARTRI
+244 PAEARERI
-253 AAGLAASPIGQVLV
+253 AAGLRASPIGQVLV

-273 WYEIEFEVLRDASD
+273 WYEIEFEVIRDAAD

-292 CGMENLDPMGVHTGD
+292 CGMENMDPMGIHTGD

-325 RRCALKIV
+325 RRSALRIV
-333 RALKLEGGCNV
+333 RALRLEGGCNV
-344 QLAVAPDGSD
+344 QLAVSPDGSD

-377 PIARIAAQIA
+377 PIARIAALVG
-387 LGRRLHELPNP
+387 LGKRLHQLPNP

-424 KFPTA
+424 KFPSA
-429 DRSLGVQMKATGEAM
+429 DRRLGVQMKATGEAM

-451 PALLKAVRSLEP
+451 PALLKAIRSLEP
-463 RGRGWL
+463 RGRGWT

-475 ELADRPPADL
+475 GLDHGAPTDPS
-485 PAFLAPSD
+485 AFLEPTD

-504 HGWTDAA
+504 HGFTDAA
-511 AIAAATGIAPWFTDR
+511 GLSTATGIAPWFTER
-526 LAEVVAAERRIVGA
+526 LSELIDAEREVVGA

-547 AGFGDAEIASISGVP
+547 HGFGDSDIARLSGIP
-562 AVAVRR
+562 SVAVRR
-568 ARVRAGIGP
+568 ARARAGIAP
-577 SYRRVDTCAG
+577 IYRRVDTCAG

-592 TPYFYSSYADPEVRP
+592 TPYFYSSYAHPEVP
-607 PAERRSV
+607 PPTERRSV

-639 AIREMGLDAVVI
+639 AIRATGLDAVVI

-661 YDACTRLYFEPLDTE
+661 YDACSRLYFEPLDTE

-690 TPPAVVLTFGGQ
+690 EPPHVILTFGGQ

-721 TAEVIEI
+721 TAEAIET

-735 AHLLTELDLDGPRGS
+735 ARLLESLGLDGPRGE
-750 LAGVGIR
+750 LAADEPELRTAV
-757 AAKRDRGARRS
+757 AKLGLPAIV
-768 ARHRPSVV
+768 RPSWVI
-776 GDRRTGDR
+776 
-784 GAPVRGGRRRL
+784 GGRGIAVL
-795 PRDRCRV
+795 RDGGDLEALLRTEVGWPLRV
-802 AAARRRARGR
+802 DELVSGVELDVDAITDGIDWCVP
-812 RRARRGR
+812 GILEQL
-819 DQRRRAV
+819 DPPGVHSGDSEAV
-826 VRPGHPRA
+826 V
-834 GGSARGPLGRQRRGP
+834 P
-849 PAAAA
+849 PQSLSREVQEAAAA
-854 LARGPGAC
+854 AAGRIALALGVRGILNVQMIVAGDAIVVIEANPRASRTVPIVAKATGRDVVADAVRCALGARLADVGL
-862 RRGGRADRARARR
+862 RRGLAHDAPLVAVKAPVGSLWRL
-875 ARHPQRPDD
+875 
-884 PGGGSGRRDRGESA
+884 PGVERELGPEMRSTGEVLGLA
-898 GEPDG
+898 ATFDE
-903 PDRRQGHRLRRRR
+903 
-916 RRRAM
+916 
-921 RARLDAGRRRAQSR
+921 
-935 SRARRTARG
+935 
-944 GEGAGRLALAPTG
+944 ALAV
-957 RQRGAGARD
+957 ARE
-966 ALDG
+966 AAAVHAI

>member
-1 MVDGPALGAAGY
+1 
-13 RVSHRDLNDG
+13 VSLPH
-23 TVEGLVHASGRIAS
+23 S
-37 VQFHPEGAPGPI
+37 
-49 DATRIFDLALEARAG
+49 
-64 VSMPRKVL
+64 VL

-90 GVQACLALREAG
+90 GVQACLALRGEG
-102 VETVLVNSN
+102 VETILVNSN

-123 TVILAPLT
+123 TVLIGPLSAAY
-131 LERVTRVIEEHRPD
+131 LERVIAEHRPD

-167 VLDRCEVRVLG
+167 ILERYDVRVLG
-178 TPLDAVRAAEDR
+178 TPLSAVRAAEDR
-190 GGFRTLVTG
+190 GGFRSLVTG

-209 VESVD
+209 VESLE
-214 DGLRFVEMLNAPI
+214 DGLAFVRHLAAPI

-253 AAGLAASPIGQVLV
+253 TAGLRASPIGQVLV

-273 WYEIEFEVLRDASD
+273 YYEIEFEVIRDASD
-287 TTIAI
+287 TAIAI
-292 CGMENLDPMGVHTGD
+292 CGMENMDPMGVHTGD

-344 QLAVAPDGSD
+344 QLAVSPDGSD

-377 PIARIAAQIA
+377 PIARVAALVA
-387 LGRRLHELPNP
+387 LGKRLHQLPNP

-451 PALLKAVRSLEP
+451 PALLKAIRSLEP
-463 RGRGWL
+463 RGRGWT
-469 WEDPAW
+469 WEDAGW
-475 ELADRPPADL
+475 GLDDAPPTDL
-485 PAFLAPSD
+485 EAFLSPSD

-504 HGWTDAA
+504 HQYAGAA
-511 AIAAATGIAPWFTDR
+511 QLSAATGIAPWFCER
-526 LAEVVAAERRIVGA
+526 LAELIDAEREVVGA
-540 PLLEAKR
+540 PLLAAKR
-547 AGFGDAEIASISGVP
+547 AGFGDAEIASLSGVP
-562 AVAVRR
+562 QVAVRR
-568 ARVRAGIGP
+568 ARVRSGIAP
-577 SYRRVDTCAG
+577 AYRRVDTCAG

-592 TPYFYSSYADPEVRP
+592 TPYFYSSYAQDEVPP
-607 PAERRSV
+607 PADRRSV

-639 AIREMGLDAVVI
+639 AIRAMGLDAVVV

-661 YDACTRLYFEPLDTE
+661 YDACSRLYFEPLDTE

-690 TPPAVVLTFGGQ
+690 EPPHVVLTFGGQ

-721 TAEVIEI
+721 TAEAIET

-735 AHLLTELDLDGPRGS
+735 ARLLDELEIEGPRGRLAGNERELRAAIDELGLPVIVRPSWVIGGRGIAVLHGTGDIDGLLTTEIGWPLRVDELVDGVELDVDAISDGTDWCVPGILEQLDPPGVHSGDSVGVVPPQSLPRTVQERAAEAAGRIALALNLRGILNVQMIAAGNRIVVIEANPRASRTVPIVAKATGRDIVADAVRCALGAS
-750 LAGVGIR
+750 LADVGLAR
-757 AAKRDRGARRS
+757 GLLPDADRVA
-768 ARHRPSVV
+768 VK
-776 GDRRTGDR
+776 
-784 GAPVRGGRRRL
+784 APVGSLWRL
-795 PRDRCRV
+795 PGVDPGLGPEMRSTGEVLGLAADY
-802 AAARRRARGR
+802 ADALEAAR
-812 RRARRGR
+812 
-819 DQRRRAV
+819 
-826 VRPGHPRA
+826 
-834 GGSARGPLGRQRRGP
+834 
-849 PAAAA
+849 AAAA
-854 LARGPGAC
+854 V
-862 RRGGRADRARARR
+862 
-875 ARHPQRPDD
+875 H
-884 PGGGSGRRDRGESA
+884 SV
-898 GEPDG
+898 
-903 PDRRQGHRLRRRR
+903 
-916 RRRAM
+916 
-921 RARLDAGRRRAQSR
+921 
-935 SRARRTARG
+935 
-944 GEGAGRLALAPTG
+944 
-957 RQRGAGARD
+957 
-966 ALDG
+966 

>member
-1 MVDGPALGAAGY
+1 
-13 RVSHRDLNDG
+13 VSDR
-23 TVEGLVHASGRIAS
+23 
-37 VQFHPEGAPGPI
+37 
-49 DATRIFDLALEARAG
+49 
-64 VSMPRKVL
+64 PRRVL

-102 VETVLVNSN
+102 VETILVNSN

-123 TVILAPLT
+123 TVIIGPLT
-131 LERVTRVIEEHRPD
+131 LEFVTRVIEEHRPD

-167 VLDRCEVRVLG
+167 VLARHDVRVLG
-178 TPLDAVRAAEDR
+178 TPLAAVRAAEDR
-190 GGFRTLVTG
+190 GGFRSLVMR

-209 VESVD
+209 VESLE
-214 DGLRFVEMLNAPI
+214 DGMRFVEALGAS
-227 VVRPAFTLGGGG
+227 VVIRPAFTLGGGG
-239 GGFAT
+239 GGFAHT
-244 TLEEARTRI
+244 PDQARERI
-253 AAGLAASPIGQVLV
+253 AAGLAASPIHQVLV

-273 WYEIEFEVLRDASD
+273 WYEIEWEVLRDAAD

-320 VVQRL
+320 LVQRL

-333 RALKLEGGCNV
+333 RALALEGGCNV

-377 PIARIAAQIA
+377 PIARIAALIA
-387 LGRRLHELPNP
+387 LGNRLHDMPNP
-398 ATGGNSAAFEPAVD
+398 ATRGNSAAFEPAVD

-451 PALLKAVRSLEP
+451 PALLKAIRSLEP

-475 ELADRPPADL
+475 GLTHRAPGDL
-485 PAFLAPSD
+485 ESFLAPSD
-493 TRLWRMVALLR
+493 TRLWRVVALLR
-504 HGWTDAA
+504 HGWADAA
-511 AIAAATGIAPWFTDR
+511 AITGATGIAPWFTER
-526 LAEVVAAERRIVGA
+526 LAELVVAEARVVGA

-547 AGFGDAEIASISGVP
+547 SGFGDAEIAALSGAP
-562 AVAVRR
+562 SVAIRR
-568 ARVRAGIGP
+568 ARVRAGIAP

-592 TPYFYSSYADPEVRP
+592 TPYFYSSYAEREVAP
-607 PAERRSV
+607 PAERQSV

-639 AIREMGLDAVVI
+639 AIREIGLDAVVI

-710 LAYADV
+710 LAYAGV

-721 TAEVIEI
+721 TAEAIEI

-735 AHLLTELDLDGPRGS
+735 ARLLDDVGLDGPRGS
-750 LAGVGIR
+750 LATDAAELRAAIDGLGGLPVIVRPSWVIGGRGIAVLRTTDDVAAYLDTDIGWPLRVDELVEGIELDVDAITDGTAWSVPGILEQIDPPGVHSGDSVAVLPPQRLAREVQERAAEAAGRIALALGIR
-757 AAKRDRGARRS
+757 GVLNVQMIASDGRIVVIEANPRASRTVPIVAKATGRD
-768 ARHRPSVV
+768 V
-776 GDRRTGDR
+776 
-784 GAPVRGGRRRL
+784 
-795 PRDRCRV
+795 V
-802 AAARRRARGR
+802 AAAVRCALG
-812 RRARRGR
+812 ASLSDVGLPAGLAP
-819 DQRRRAV
+819 DGALVAV
-826 VRPGHPRA
+826 KAPVGSLWRLPGV
-834 GGSARGPLGRQRRGP
+834 SAELGPEMRSTGEVLGLAVE
-849 PAAAA
+849 PAMAQA
-854 LARGPGAC
+854 LAREAVAAH
-862 RRGGRADRARARR
+862 GG
-875 ARHPQRPDD
+875 
-884 PGGGSGRRDRGESA
+884 
-898 GEPDG
+898 
-903 PDRRQGHRLRRRR
+903 
-916 RRRAM
+916 
-921 RARLDAGRRRAQSR
+921 
-935 SRARRTARG
+935 
-944 GEGAGRLALAPTG
+944 
-957 RQRGAGARD
+957 
-966 ALDG
+966 

>member
-1 MVDGPALGAAGY
+1 MTA
-13 RVSHRDLNDG
+13 
-23 TVEGLVHASGRIAS
+23 
-37 VQFHPEGAPGPI
+37 
-49 DATRIFDLALEARAG
+49 
-64 VSMPRKVL
+64 PRKVL

-90 GVQACLALREAG
+90 GVQACLALRGEG
-102 VETVLVNSN
+102 VETILVNSN

-123 TVILAPLT
+123 TVIIGPLT
-131 LERVTRVIEEHRPD
+131 LANVARVIEEHRPE

-167 VLDRCEVRVLG
+167 VLAKHDVRVLG
-178 TPLDAVRAAEDR
+178 TPLAAVRAAEDR
-190 GGFRTLVTG
+190 GGFRDLVMR

-209 VESVD
+209 VDSLE
-214 DGLRFVEMLNAPI
+214 DGMRFVEALNAPI

-239 GGFAT
+239 GGFAMNPA
-244 TLEEARTRI
+244 EARTRI
-253 AAGLAASPIGQVLV
+253 ATGLEASPIGQVLV

-333 RALKLEGGCNV
+333 RALELEGGCNV

-377 PIARIAAQIA
+377 PIARIAALIA
-387 LGRRLHELPNP
+387 LGHRLHEMPNP

-424 KFPTA
+424 KFPLA

-451 PALLKAVRSLEP
+451 AALLKAIRSLEP

-475 ELADRPPADL
+475 NLADGAPDDLAD
-485 PAFLAPSD
+485 FLAASD
-493 TRLWRMVALLR
+493 TRLWRIIGLLR
-504 HGWTDAA
+504 HGHADAA
-511 AIAAATGIAPWFTDR
+511 GIARATGIAPWFTDR
-526 LAEVVAAERRIVGA
+526 IEELVAAERRLVGGS
-540 PLLEAKR
+540 LLDAKR
-547 AGFGDAEIASISGVP
+547 IGFGDADIAQVSGVP
-562 AVAVRR
+562 PAAIRR
-568 ARVRAGIGP
+568 ARVRAGIFP
-577 SYRRVDTCAG
+577 AYRRVDTCAG

-592 TPYFYSSYADPEVRP
+592 TPYFYSSYAMSEVAP
-607 PAERRSV
+607 PADRQSV

-639 AIREMGLDAVVI
+639 AIRQMGLDAVVI

-676 SVLDVIDHERALTG
+676 SVLDIIDQERALTG
-690 TPPAVVLTFGGQ
+690 TPPEVVLTFGGQ

-721 TAEVIEI
+721 TAEAIEI

-735 AHLLTELDLDGPRGS
+735 AGLLTELGIDGPRGS
-750 LAGVGIR
+750 LAATEAELQESIAALGGLPVIVRPSWVIGGRGIAVLRTADDVATYLGTDVGWPLRVDELIDGIELDVDAISDGTGWSVPGILEQIDPPGVHSGDSVAVLPPQRISRAVQER
-757 AAKRDRGARRS
+757 AAAAAGRIALALGVRGILNVQMIA
-768 ARHRPSVV
+768 A
-776 GDRRTGDR
+776 GDRVVVIEANPRASRTVPIVAKATGLD
-784 GAPVRGGRRRL
+784 V
-795 PRDRCRV
+795 V
-802 AAARRRARGR
+802 AAAVRCALGASLAEVGLAQGLAADGGLVAVKTPVGSLWRLPGVSAELGPEMRSTGEVLGLATDAGRAHEL
-812 RRARRGR
+812 AEE
-819 DQRRRAV
+819 
-826 VRPGHPRA
+826 
-834 GGSARGPLGRQRRGP
+834 
-849 PAAAA
+849 AAAA
-854 LARGPGAC
+854 
-862 RRGGRADRARARR
+862 
-875 ARHPQRPDD
+875 
-884 PGGGSGRRDRGESA
+884 
-898 GEPDG
+898 
-903 PDRRQGHRLRRRR
+903 HR
-916 RRRAM
+916 
-921 RARLDAGRRRAQSR
+921 
-935 SRARRTARG
+935 
-944 GEGAGRLALAPTG
+944 
-957 RQRGAGARD
+957 
-966 ALDG
+966 

>member
-1 MVDGPALGAAGY
+1 M
-13 RVSHRDLNDG
+13 
-23 TVEGLVHASGRIAS
+23 
-37 VQFHPEGAPGPI
+37 
-49 DATRIFDLALEARAG
+49 
-64 VSMPRKVL
+64 SMPRKVL

-167 VLDRCEVRVLG
+167 VLDRCGVRVLG

-190 GGFRTLVTG
+190 GGFRSLVTG

-209 VESVD
+209 VESVE
-214 DGLRFVEMLNAPI
+214 DGLRFVEMLNAQI

-451 PALLKAVRSLEP
+451 PALLKAIRSLEP

-469 WEDPAW
+469 WEDPGW
-475 ELADRPPADL
+475 ELADRPPLDVA
-485 PAFLAPSD
+485 AFLSPSD

-504 HGWTDAA
+504 HGWADAA

-526 LAEVVAAERRIVGA
+526 LAEIVEAERQIVGA
-540 PLLEAKR
+540 PLIDAKR
-547 AGFGDAEIASISGVP
+547 AGFGDAEIAAISGAP

-735 AHLLTELDLDGPRGS
+735 AGLLEELGLDGPRGS
-750 LAGVGIR
+750 LAGSAPELRSAIDALGGLPVIVRPSWVIGGRGIAVLRSEGDVADYLRTDVGWPLRVDELIAGVELDVDVISDGERWSVPGILEQVDPPGVHSGDSVAVLPPQRLSRDAQER
-757 AAKRDRGARRS
+757 AAEAAGRIAL
-768 ARHRPSVV
+768 ALE
-776 GDRRTGDR
+776 
-784 GAPVRGGRRRL
+784 VRGILNVQMIMAGERVVVIEAN
-795 PRDRCRV
+795 PRASRTVPIVAKATGFDVV
-802 AAARRRARGR
+802 AAAVRCALGSTL
-812 RRARRGR
+812 AEVGL
-819 DQRRRAV
+819 
-826 VRPGHPRA
+826 RPGLATDGLLVAVKAPVGSLWRLPGVSDVLGPEMRSTGEVLGLAADA
-834 GGSARGPLGRQRRGP
+834 GDAMRLAEEAVAAHAIG
-849 PAAAA
+849 AAA
-854 LARGPGAC
+854 
-862 RRGGRADRARARR
+862 
-875 ARHPQRPDD
+875 
-884 PGGGSGRRDRGESA
+884 
-898 GEPDG
+898 
-903 PDRRQGHRLRRRR
+903 
-916 RRRAM
+916 
-921 RARLDAGRRRAQSR
+921 
-935 SRARRTARG
+935 RT
-944 GEGAGRLALAPTG
+944 
-957 RQRGAGARD
+957 
-966 ALDG
+966 

>member
-1 MVDGPALGAAGY
+1 M
-13 RVSHRDLNDG
+13 
-23 TVEGLVHASGRIAS
+23 T
-37 VQFHPEGAPGPI
+37 APQ
-49 DATRIFDLALEARAG
+49 R
-64 VSMPRKVL
+64 VL

-90 GVQACLALREAG
+90 GVQACLALRSEG
-102 VETVLVNSN
+102 VETILVNSN

-123 TVILAPLT
+123 TVIIGPLT
-131 LERVTRVIEEHRPD
+131 LEHVTRVIEEHRPD

-167 VLDRCEVRVLG
+167 VLAKHDVRVLG
-178 TPLDAVRAAEDR
+178 TPLSAVRAAEDR
-190 GGFRTLVTG
+190 GGFRDLVTR

-209 VESVD
+209 VDRLD
-214 DGLRFVEMLNAPI
+214 DGMRFVEALAAPV

-239 GGFAT
+239 GGFAMT
-244 TLEEARTRI
+244 PEEARSRI
-253 AAGLAASPIGQVLV
+253 ATGLAASPIGQVLV

-292 CGMENLDPMGVHTGD
+292 CGMENMDPMGVHTGD

-333 RALKLEGGCNV
+333 RALALEGGCNV
-344 QLAVAPDGSD
+344 QLAVAPDGTD

-377 PIARIAAQIA
+377 PIARIAALIA
-387 LGRRLHELPNP
+387 LGKRLHELPNP

-424 KFPTA
+424 KFPLA

-451 PALLKAVRSLEP
+451 SALLKAIRSLEP

-469 WEDPAW
+469 WQDPAW
-475 ELADRPPADL
+475 GLADRSPDDL
-485 PAFLAPSD
+485 TAFLAPSD
-493 TRLWRMVALLR
+493 TRLWRIIGLLR
-504 HGWTDAA
+504 HGRADAA
-511 AIAAATGIAPWFTDR
+511 AIAAATGIAPWFTER
-526 LAEVVAAERRIVGA
+526 IAELIEIERGVVGA
-540 PLLEAKR
+540 PLLDAKR
-547 AGFGDAEIASISGVP
+547 AGFGDADIAALSGVP
-562 AVAVRR
+562 WAAIRR
-568 ARVRAGIGP
+568 ARVRAGIHP

-592 TPYFYSSYADPEVRP
+592 TPYFYSSYALPEVAP
-607 PAERRSV
+607 PADRQSV

-639 AIREMGLDAVVI
+639 AIRDIGLDAVVI

-690 TPPAVVLTFGGQ
+690 TPPKVVLTFGGQ

-721 TAEVIEI
+721 TAETIEV

-735 AHLLTELDLDGPRGS
+735 AGLLDELGLHGPRGS
-750 LAGVGIR
+750 LAATPDELAASIERLGGLPVIVRPSWVIGGRGIAVLRTEEDLASYLATDVGWPLRVDELVEGVELDVDAVSDGSAWCVPGILEQTDPPGVHSGDSVATLPPQRVPREMQER
-757 AAKRDRGARRS
+757 AAEAAGRIALALEVRGILNVQMIVA
-768 ARHRPSVV
+768 
-776 GDRRTGDR
+776 GDRVVVIEANPRASRTVPIVAKATGLD
-784 GAPVRGGRRRL
+784 V
-795 PRDRCRV
+795 V
-802 AAARRRARGR
+802 AAAVRCALGASLADVGLAPGLAPDGALVAVKAPVGSLWRLPGVSAALGPEMRSTGEVLGLAR
-812 RRARRGR
+812 
-819 DQRRRAV
+819 D
-826 VRPGHPRA
+826 A
-834 GGSARGPLGRQRRGP
+834 GDALRLAMD
-849 PAAAA
+849 AAAA
-854 LARGPGAC
+854 H
-862 RRGGRADRARARR
+862 GG
-875 ARHPQRPDD
+875 
-884 PGGGSGRRDRGESA
+884 
-898 GEPDG
+898 
-903 PDRRQGHRLRRRR
+903 
-916 RRRAM
+916 
-921 RARLDAGRRRAQSR
+921 
-935 SRARRTARG
+935 
-944 GEGAGRLALAPTG
+944 
-957 RQRGAGARD
+957 
-966 ALDG
+966 

>member
-1 MVDGPALGAAGY
+1 V
-13 RVSHRDLNDG
+13 
-23 TVEGLVHASGRIAS
+23 T
-37 VQFHPEGAPGPI
+37 
-49 DATRIFDLALEARAG
+49 T
-64 VSMPRKVL
+64 PRKVL

-90 GVQACLALREAG
+90 GVQACLALRAEG
-102 VETVLVNSN
+102 VETILVNSN

-123 TVILAPLT
+123 TVLIGPLSVAN
-131 LERVTRVIEEHRPD
+131 LTRVIEEHRPD

-167 VLDRCEVRVLG
+167 VLDRCGVRVLG
-178 TPLDAVRAAEDR
+178 TPLAAVRAAEDR
-190 GGFRTLVTG
+190 GGFRELVTR

-209 VESVD
+209 VESLA
-214 DGLRFVEMLNAPI
+214 DGMRFVEHLNGPL

-244 TLEEARTRI
+244 TADEARLRI
-253 AAGLAASPIGQVLV
+253 AAGLATSPIGQVLI
-267 ERSLLG
+267 ERSLIG
-273 WYEIEFEVLRDASD
+273 WYEIEFEVLRDAAD

-325 RRCALKIV
+325 RRSALKIV
-333 RALKLEGGCNV
+333 RALDLEGGCNV

-377 PIARIAAQIA
+377 PIARVAALIA

-424 KFPTA
+424 KFPSA

-451 PALLKAVRSLEP
+451 SALLKAVRSLEP

-475 ELADRPPADL
+475 CLAERGPDDL
-485 PAFLAPSD
+485 RRFLEPSD
-493 TRLWRMVALLR
+493 TRLWRMIGLLR
-504 HGWTDAA
+504 HARADAGQ
-511 AIAAATGIAPWFTDR
+511 IAAATGIAPWFTER
-526 LAEVVAAERRIVGA
+526 LAELVGAEGRIVGA
-540 PLLEAKR
+540 PLDEAKR
-547 AGFGDAEIASISGVP
+547 AGFGDADIAALSGVP
-562 AVAVRR
+562 WAAIRR
-568 ARVRAGIGP
+568 ARVRSGIHP
-577 SYRRVDTCAG
+577 AYRRVDTCAG

-592 TPYFYSSYADPEVRP
+592 TPYFYSSYAEPEVAP

-661 YDACTRLYFEPLDTE
+661 YDACSRLYFEPLDTE
-676 SVLDVIDHERALTG
+676 SVLDVVDHERALTG
-690 TPPAVVLTFGGQ
+690 EPPHVVLTFGGQ

-721 TAEVIEI
+721 TAEAIEI

-735 AHLLTELDLDGPRGS
+735 AGLMDRLGIEGPRGQLAADAAGLAAAIDDLGLPVIVRPSWVIGGRGIAVLRTVEDVAAYLATEVGWPLRVDELVAGTELDVDAISDGRDWCVPGI
-750 LAGVGIR
+750 LEQLEPPGVHSGDSVAVLPPQSIARDIQER
-757 AAKRDRGARRS
+757 AAAVAGRIALALGLRGILNVQMIAAADGRI
-768 ARHRPSVV
+768 VV
-776 GDRRTGDR
+776 IEANPRASRTVPIVAKATGLD
-784 GAPVRGGRRRL
+784 V
-795 PRDRCRV
+795 V
-802 AAARRRARGR
+802 AAAVRCALGAPLADAGLAPGLRRDGARV
-812 RRARRGR
+812 
-819 DQRRRAV
+819 AV
-826 VRPGHPRA
+826 KTPVGSLWRLPGVDA
-834 GGSARGPLGRQRRGP
+834 TLGPEMRSTGEVLGLANDYATAMAEATE
-849 PAAAA
+849 AAAV
-854 LARGPGAC
+854 
-862 RRGGRADRARARR
+862 
-875 ARHPQRPDD
+875 H
-884 PGGGSGRRDRGESA
+884 
-898 GEPDG
+898 
-903 PDRRQGHRLRRRR
+903 
-916 RRRAM
+916 
-921 RARLDAGRRRAQSR
+921 
-935 SRARRTARG
+935 
-944 GEGAGRLALAPTG
+944 TG
-957 RQRGAGARD
+957 
-966 ALDG
+966 

>member
-1 MVDGPALGAAGY
+1 M
-13 RVSHRDLNDG
+13 
-23 TVEGLVHASGRIAS
+23 TV
-37 VQFHPEGAPGPI
+37 
-49 DATRIFDLALEARAG
+49 
-64 VSMPRKVL
+64 PRKVL

-131 LERVTRVIEEHRPD
+131 LDSVRRVIEEHRPD

-167 VLDRCEVRVLG
+167 VLDRCGIRVLG

-190 GGFRTLVTG
+190 GGFRSLVTR

-209 VESVD
+209 VESLE
-214 DGLRFVEMLNAPI
+214 DGLRFVEILRAPV

-239 GGFAT
+239 GGFAA
-244 TLEEARTRI
+244 TLTEARERI
-253 AAGLAASPIGQVLV
+253 AAGLGASPIGQVLV

-377 PIARIAAQIA
+377 PIARIAALIA
-387 LGRRLHELPNP
+387 LGRRLHEMPNP

-451 PALLKAVRSLEP
+451 SALLKAVRSLEP
-463 RGRGWL
+463 RGGGWL

-475 ELADRPPADL
+475 GLADRPPEDIAT
-485 PAFLAPSD
+485 FLAPSD

-511 AIAAATGIAPWFTDR
+511 AVAAATGIAPWFTDR
-526 LAEVVAAERRIVGA
+526 LAELVDAERRIVGA
-540 PLLEAKR
+540 PLLDAKR
-547 AGFGDAEIASISGVP
+547 AGFGDAEIATLSGVP

-592 TPYFYSSYADPEVRP
+592 TPYFYSSYADAEVRP

-639 AIREMGLDAVVI
+639 AIREMGHDAVVI

-721 TAEVIEI
+721 TAEAIEI

-735 AHLLTELDLDGPRGS
+735 AQLLTELGLDGPRGR
-750 LAGVGIR
+750 LAATAGELRHAIDGLGGLPVIVRPSWVIGGRGIAVLRSDAEVAGYLGTDVGWPLRVDELVEGVELDVDAISDGEGWCVPGILEQVDPPGVHSGDSVAVLPPQTLPRAVQELAAETAGRIALALGIR
-757 AAKRDRGARRS
+757 GILNVQMIVAGERVVVIEANPRASRTVPIVAKA
-768 ARHRPSVV
+768 
-776 GDRRTGDR
+776 TGSD
-784 GAPVRGGRRRL
+784 V
-795 PRDRCRV
+795 V
-802 AAARRRARGR
+802 AAAVRCALG
-812 RRARRGR
+812 ASLADAGLGAGLAP
-819 DQRRRAV
+819 DGALVAV
-826 VRPGHPRA
+826 KAPVGSLWRLPGVSEA
-834 GGSARGPLGRQRRGP
+834 LGPEMRSTGEVLGLAP
-849 PAAAA
+849 DAADAHR
-854 LARGPGAC
+854 L
-862 RRGGRADRARARR
+862 
-875 ARHPQRPDD
+875 
-884 PGGGSGRRDRGESA
+884 A
-898 GEPDG
+898 GEAVAAHAVG
-903 PDRRQGHRLRRRR
+903 RGDRP
-916 RRRAM
+916 A
-921 RARLDAGRRRAQSR
+921 
-935 SRARRTARG
+935 
-944 GEGAGRLALAPTG
+944 
-957 RQRGAGARD
+957 
-966 ALDG
+966 

>member
-1 MVDGPALGAAGY
+1 
-13 RVSHRDLNDG
+13 
-23 TVEGLVHASGRIAS
+23 
-37 VQFHPEGAPGPI
+37 VQ
-49 DATRIFDLALEARAG
+49 
-64 VSMPRKVL
+64 
-72 VIGSG
+72 
-77 PILIGQAAEFDYA
+77 
-90 GVQACLALREAG
+90 
-102 VETVLVNSN
+102 TVLVNSN

-123 TVILAPLT
+123 TVLIGPLSVAY
-131 LERVTRVIEEHRPD
+131 LERVIAEHRPD

-167 VLDRCEVRVLG
+167 VLERHGVRVLG

-209 VESVD
+209 VESLD
-214 DGLRFVEMLNAPI
+214 DGLTFVRHLAAPV

-239 GGFAT
+239 GGFARDE
-244 TLEEARTRI
+244 EEARERI

-273 WYEIEFEVLRDASD
+273 WYEIEFEVIRDGAD
-287 TTIAI
+287 TAIAI
-292 CGMENLDPMGVHTGD
+292 CGMENMDPMGVHTGD

-320 VVQRL
+320 LIQRL
-325 RRCALKIV
+325 RRCALRIV
-333 RALKLEGGCNV
+333 RALGLEGGCNV

-377 PIARIAAQIA
+377 PIARVAALVA
-387 LGRRLHELPNP
+387 LGKRLHELPNP

-429 DRSLGVQMKATGEAM
+429 DRSLGIQMKATGEAM

-451 PALLKAVRSLEP
+451 PALLKALRSLEP
-463 RGRGWL
+463 RGGGWT
-469 WEDPAW
+469 WEDHSW
-475 ELADRPPADL
+475 GLAEHRPVDL
-485 PAFLAPSD
+485 GAFLQPTD
-493 TRLWRMVALLR
+493 TRLWRMVGLLR
-504 HGWTDAA
+504 HGWADAA
-511 AIAAATGIAPWFTDR
+511 VLSATTGIAPWFTER
-526 LAEVVAAERRIVGA
+526 LAELVDGEREVVGA
-540 PLLEAKR
+540 PLLDAKR
-547 AGFGDAEIASISGVP
+547 SGFGDADIAALSGVP

-568 ARVRAGIGP
+568 ARVRAGIAP

-592 TPYFYSSYADPEVRP
+592 TPYFYSSYASPEVP
-607 PAERRSV
+607 PPTDRRSV

-639 AIREMGLDAVVI
+639 AIRDMGMDAVVI

-661 YDACTRLYFEPLDTE
+661 YDACSRLYFEPLDTE

-690 TPPAVVLTFGGQ
+690 EPPHVVLTFGGQ

-721 TAEVIEI
+721 TADAIET

-735 AHLLTELDLDGPRGS
+735 ASLLNELGVEGPRGM
-750 LAGVGIR
+750 LAEDER
-757 AAKRDRGARRS
+757 ALHAAVAALGLPVIV
-768 ARHRPSVV
+768 RPSWVI
-776 GDRRTGDR
+776 
-784 GAPVRGGRRRL
+784 GGRGISVIREEADLAALLQTDVGWPLRVDELVDGVELDVDAITDGSDWCVPGILEQLDPPGVHSGDSVAVVPPQRL
-795 PRDRCRV
+795 PREVQER
-802 AAARRRARGR
+802 
-812 RRARRGR
+812 
-819 DQRRRAV
+819 
-826 VRPGHPRA
+826 
-834 GGSARGPLGRQRRGP
+834 
-849 PAAAA
+849 AAAA
-854 LARGPGAC
+854 
-862 RRGGRADRARARR
+862 
-875 ARHPQRPDD
+875 
-884 PGGGSGRRDRGESA
+884 
-898 GEPDG
+898 
-903 PDRRQGHRLRRRR
+903 
-916 RRRAM
+916 
-921 RARLDAGRRRAQSR
+921 AGRIALGLGIRGILNVQMVVAEDRIVVIEANPRASR
-935 SRARRTARG
+935 TVPIVAKATGRDVVADAVRCALGTSLSDVGLRPGLAPDAPLVAVKAPVGSLWRLPGVASELGPEMRST
-944 GEGAGRLALAPTG
+944 GEVLGLAERFEEALAV
-957 RQRGAGARD
+957 ARD
-966 ALDG
+966 AAAVHAI

>member
-1 MVDGPALGAAGY
+1 M
-13 RVSHRDLNDG
+13 R
-23 TVEGLVHASGRIAS
+23 
-37 VQFHPEGAPGPI
+37 AP
-49 DATRIFDLALEARAG
+49 T
-64 VSMPRKVL
+64 KVL

-90 GVQACLALREAG
+90 GVQACLALREEG
-102 VETVLVNSN
+102 VETLLVNSN

-123 TVILAPLT
+123 TVIIGPLT
-131 LERVTRVIEEHRPD
+131 LDHVSRVIEEHRPD

-167 VLDRCEVRVLG
+167 ILDRCGVRVLG
-178 TPLDAVRAAEDR
+178 TPLEAVRAAEDR
-190 GGFRTLVTG
+190 GGFRSLVTA

-209 VESVD
+209 VESLD
-214 DGLRFVEMLNAPI
+214 EGMRFVGMLNAPV

-239 GGFAT
+239 GGFAHT
-244 TLEEARTRI
+244 PAEARERI
-253 AAGLAASPIGQVLV
+253 ANGLAVSPIGQVLV

-320 VVQRL
+320 LVQRL

-377 PIARIAAQIA
+377 PIARIAALIA
-387 LGRRLHELPNP
+387 LGHRLHEMPNP

-451 PALLKAVRSLEP
+451 PALLKAIRSLEP

-475 ELADRPPADL
+475 CLTERAPDDL
-485 PAFLAPSD
+485 EDFLAPSD
-493 TRLWRMVALLR
+493 TRLWRMIALLR
-504 HGWTDAA
+504 HGRTDAPGLS
-511 AIAAATGIAPWFTDR
+511 AATRIAPWFTER
-526 LAEVVAAERRIVGA
+526 LAELVTAEREVVGA
-540 PLLEAKR
+540 PLLDAKR
-547 AGFGDAEIASISGVP
+547 AGFGDADIAQLSGAP
-562 AVAVRR
+562 AVAIRR

-592 TPYFYSSYADPEVRP
+592 TPYFYSAYADAEVAP
-607 PAERRSV
+607 PADRRSV

-690 TPPAVVLTFGGQ
+690 EPPAVVLTFGGQ

-721 TAEVIEI
+721 TAEAIEI

-735 AHLLTELDLDGPRGS
+735 AGLLDELGLAGPRGS
-750 LAGVGIR
+750 LASDPAELGASIEALGGLPVIVRPSWVIGGRGIAVLRTRDELAAYLATDVGWPLRVDEMVEGIELDVDAVSDGQQWAVPGILEQVDAPGIHSGDSVAVLPPQRLDRAVQELAAEAAGRIALALGIR
-757 AAKRDRGARRS
+757 GILNVQMIAADDRIIVIEANPRAS
-768 ARHRPSVV
+768 
-776 GDRRTGDR
+776 RTVPIVAKATGLD
-784 GAPVRGGRRRL
+784 V
-795 PRDRCRV
+795 V
-802 AAARRRARGR
+802 AAAVRCALGETLDEVGLCPGLAADGLLVAVKAPVGSLWRLPGVDAQPGPEMRSTGEVLGLDADAGVAHTRA
-812 RRARRGR
+812 
-819 DQRRRAV
+819 
-826 VRPGHPRA
+826 
-834 GGSARGPLGRQRRGP
+834 LE
-849 PAAAA
+849 AAAA
-854 LARGPGAC
+854 
-862 RRGGRADRARARR
+862 
-875 ARHPQRPDD
+875 H
-884 PGGGSGRRDRGESA
+884 SG
-898 GEPDG
+898 
-903 PDRRQGHRLRRRR
+903 
-916 RRRAM
+916 
-921 RARLDAGRRRAQSR
+921 
-935 SRARRTARG
+935 
-944 GEGAGRLALAPTG
+944 
-957 RQRGAGARD
+957 
-966 ALDG
+966 

>member
-1 MVDGPALGAAGY
+1 VTA
-13 RVSHRDLNDG
+13 
-23 TVEGLVHASGRIAS
+23 
-37 VQFHPEGAPGPI
+37 
-49 DATRIFDLALEARAG
+49 
-64 VSMPRKVL
+64 PRKVL

-77 PILIGQAAEFDYA
+77 PIMIGQAAEFDYA
-90 GVQACLALREAG
+90 GVQACLALRGEG
-102 VETVLVNSN
+102 VETILVNSN

-123 TVILAPLT
+123 TVLIGPLSLAY
-131 LERVTRVIEEHRPD
+131 VTRVIEEHRPD

-167 VLDRCEVRVLG
+167 VLERLGVRVLG
-178 TPLDAVRAAEDR
+178 TPLAAVRAAEDR
-190 GGFRTLVTG
+190 GGFRDLVTR

-209 VESVD
+209 VETLAG
-214 DGLRFVEMLNAPI
+214 GLRFVEHLNAPV

-244 TLEEARTRI
+244 TRAEAERRI
-253 AAGLAASPIGQVLV
+253 AAGLAMSPIGQVLV

-273 WYEIEFEVLRDASD
+273 WYEIEFEVLRDAAD

-333 RALKLEGGCNV
+333 RALELEGGCNV
-344 QLAVAPDGSD
+344 QLAVTPDGTD

-377 PIARIAAQIA
+377 PIARVAALIA
-387 LGRRLHELPNP
+387 LGMRLHELPNP

-424 KFPTA
+424 KFPGA
-429 DRSLGVQMKATGEAM
+429 DRSLGIQMKATGEAM

-469 WEDPAW
+469 WEDSAW
-475 ELADRPPADL
+475 RLDDGPPDDL
-485 PAFLAPSD
+485 VAFLDPTD
-493 TRLWRMVALLR
+493 TRLWRMVGLLR
-504 HGWTDAA
+504 HGHADAA
-511 AIAAATGIAPWFTDR
+511 RIAAATGIAPWFTER
-526 LAEVVAAERRIVGA
+526 LAELVDAEGGVVGA
-540 PLLEAKR
+540 PLDEAKR
-547 AGFGDAEIASISGVP
+547 AGFGDADIATLSGVP
-562 AVAVRR
+562 WAAIRR
-568 ARVRAGIGP
+568 ARVRSGIHP
-577 SYRRVDTCAG
+577 AYRRVDTCAG

-592 TPYFYSSYADPEVRP
+592 TPYFYSSYADPEVAP

-639 AIREMGLDAVVI
+639 TIREMGLDAVVI

-661 YDACTRLYFEPLDTE
+661 YDACSRLYFEPLDTE

-690 TPPAVVLTFGGQ
+690 EPPHVVLTFGGQ

-721 TAEVIEI
+721 TAEAIEI

-735 AHLLTELDLDGPRGS
+735 AQLMDRLDIEGPCGQLATDPSGLAAAIGVFGLPVIVRPSWVIGGRGIAVLRTAADVTAYLATEVGWPLRVDELVAGTELDVDAISDGRAWCVPGI
-750 LAGVGIR
+750 LEQLEPPGVHSGDSVAVLPPQSVSREVQER
-757 AAKRDRGARRS
+757 AATIAGQLALELGLRGILNVQMIAAADGRI
-768 ARHRPSVV
+768 VV
-776 GDRRTGDR
+776 IEANPRASRTVPIVAKATGLD
-784 GAPVRGGRRRL
+784 V
-795 PRDRCRV
+795 V
-802 AAARRRARGR
+802 AAAMRCALGASLADVGLAPGLRPDGIRV
-812 RRARRGR
+812 
-819 DQRRRAV
+819 AV
-826 VRPGHPRA
+826 KTPVGSLWRLPGVDA
-834 GGSARGPLGRQRRGP
+834 TLGPEMRSTGEVLGLADDYATALSQAIE
-849 PAAAA
+849 AAAV
-854 LARGPGAC
+854 
-862 RRGGRADRARARR
+862 
-875 ARHPQRPDD
+875 H
-884 PGGGSGRRDRGESA
+884 A
-898 GEPDG
+898 G
-903 PDRRQGHRLRRRR
+903 
-916 RRRAM
+916 
-921 RARLDAGRRRAQSR
+921 
-935 SRARRTARG
+935 
-944 GEGAGRLALAPTG
+944 
-957 RQRGAGARD
+957 
-966 ALDG
+966 

>member
-1 MVDGPALGAAGY
+1 M
-13 RVSHRDLNDG
+13 
-23 TVEGLVHASGRIAS
+23 T
-37 VQFHPEGAPGPI
+37 AP
-49 DATRIFDLALEARAG
+49 RR
-64 VSMPRKVL
+64 VL

-90 GVQACLALREAG
+90 GVQACLALRSEG
-102 VETVLVNSN
+102 VDTILVNSN

-123 TVILAPLT
+123 TVLIGPLT
-131 LERVTRVIEEHRPD
+131 LAYVTRVIEEHRPD

-167 VLDRCEVRVLG
+167 VLDRYGVRVLG
-178 TPLDAVRAAEDR
+178 TPLAAVRAAEDR
-190 GGFRTLVTG
+190 GGFRDLVTG

-209 VESVD
+209 VESVE
-214 DGLRFVEMLNAPI
+214 DGMRFVEALGASV

-239 GGFAT
+239 GGFAST
-244 TLEEARTRI
+244 PGEARTRI

-307 SIVVAPIQTLPDP
+307 SIVVAPIQTLPDS

-333 RALKLEGGCNV
+333 RALRLEGGCNV

-377 PIARIAAQIA
+377 PIARIAALIA

-424 KFPTA
+424 KFPAA

-451 PALLKAVRSLEP
+451 PALLKAIRSLEP
-463 RGRGWL
+463 RGGGWL

-475 ELADRPPADL
+475 RLSHRRPNDL
-485 PAFLAPSD
+485 SAFLEPSD
-493 TRLWRMVALLR
+493 TRLWRMIALLR
-504 HGWTDAA
+504 HGWADAA
-511 AIAAATGIAPWFTDR
+511 ALSAATGIAPWFTER
-526 LAEVVAAERRIVGA
+526 LVELVENEAGLVGSS
-540 PLLEAKR
+540 LVDAKR
-547 AGFGDAEIASISGVP
+547 AGFGDADIATVSGVP
-562 AVAVRR
+562 WAAIRR
-568 ARVRAGIGP
+568 ARVRAGIHP
-577 SYRRVDTCAG
+577 AYRRVDTCAG

-592 TPYFYSSYADPEVRP
+592 TPYFYSSYAEPEVAP
-607 PAERRSV
+607 PSDRRSV

-639 AIREMGLDAVVI
+639 AIRDMGLDAVVI

-690 TPPAVVLTFGGQ
+690 EPPVVVLTFGGQ

-721 TAEVIEI
+721 TAEAIEI

-735 AHLLTELDLDGPRGS
+735 ADLLDRLGIEGPRGQLAGNADELRAAVDALGGLPVIVRPSWVIGGRGIAVLRSPGDVSDYLRTDVGWPLRVDQMVAGIELDVDAISDGTNWAVPGILEQADPPGVHSGDSIATLPPQLVPRAVQERAAQAAGSIALALGLRGILNVQMIADGERIVVIEANPRASRTVPVVAKATGVDVVAAAVRCALGATLADAGLAPGLAPDGPRVAVKAPVGS
-750 LAGVGIR
+750 LW
-757 AAKRDRGARRS
+757 
-768 ARHRPSVV
+768 
-776 GDRRTGDR
+776 
-784 GAPVRGGRRRL
+784 RL
-795 PRDRCRV
+795 PGVSAELGPEMRSTGEV
-802 AAARRRARGR
+802 LGLAST
-812 RRARRGR
+812 
-819 DQRRRAV
+819 
-826 VRPGHPRA
+826 A
-834 GGSARGPLGRQRRGP
+834 GEATELALE
-849 PAAAA
+849 AAAA
-854 LARGPGAC
+854 HRG
-862 RRGGRADRARARR
+862 
-875 ARHPQRPDD
+875 
-884 PGGGSGRRDRGESA
+884 
-898 GEPDG
+898 
-903 PDRRQGHRLRRRR
+903 
-916 RRRAM
+916 
-921 RARLDAGRRRAQSR
+921 
-935 SRARRTARG
+935 
-944 GEGAGRLALAPTG
+944 
-957 RQRGAGARD
+957 
-966 ALDG
+966 

>member
-1 MVDGPALGAAGY
+1 M
-13 RVSHRDLNDG
+13 
-23 TVEGLVHASGRIAS
+23 TTT
-37 VQFHPEGAPGPI
+37 
-49 DATRIFDLALEARAG
+49 TRP
-64 VSMPRKVL
+64 PRKVL

-90 GVQACLALREAG
+90 GVQACLALRAAG

-123 TVILAPLT
+123 TVIIGPLT
-131 LERVTRVIEEHRPD
+131 LDHVTRVIEQHRPD

-167 VLDRCEVRVLG
+167 VLDRYGVRVLG

-190 GGFRTLVTG
+190 GGFRDLVMR

-209 VESVD
+209 IESVE
-214 DGLRFVEMLNAPI
+214 DGLRFVEMLGAPV

-239 GGFAT
+239 GGFAAT
-244 TLEEARTRI
+244 PDEARDRI
-253 AAGLAASPIGQVLV
+253 AAGLAASPIHQVLV

-273 WYEIEFEVLRDASD
+273 WYEIEFEVLRDAAD

-325 RRCALKIV
+325 RRCALNIV

-344 QLAVAPDGSD
+344 QLAVSPDHAD

-387 LGRRLHELPNP
+387 LGRLLHEMPNP

-429 DRSLGVQMKATGEAM
+429 DRSLGIQMKATGEAM

-451 PALLKAVRSLEP
+451 PALLKALRSLEP

-475 ELADRPPADL
+475 ALDERAPDDL
-485 PAFLAPSD
+485 EAFLAPSD

-504 HGWTDAA
+504 HGLADAA
-511 AIAAATGIAPWFTDR
+511 DISAATGVAPWFTER
-526 LAEVVAAERRIVGA
+526 IAELVAAEATVVGA
-540 PLLEAKR
+540 PLVDAKR
-547 AGFGDAEIASISGVP
+547 TGFGDADIGQLSNVP
-562 AVAVRR
+562 AVAIRR

-577 SYRRVDTCAG
+577 AYRRVDTCAG

-592 TPYFYSSYADPEVRP
+592 TPYFYSSYAEPEVAP
-607 PAERRSV
+607 PAERQSV

-639 AIREMGLDAVVI
+639 AIRDMGLDAVVV

-661 YDACTRLYFEPLDTE
+661 YDASTRLYFEPLDTE

-710 LAYADV
+710 LAYAHV

-721 TAEVIEI
+721 TAEAIEI

-735 AHLLTELDLDGPRGS
+735 AQLLNQLGLAGPRGS
-750 LAGVGIR
+750 LASDEGSLREAI
-757 AAKRDRGARRS
+757 GALGGLPVIV
-768 ARHRPSVV
+768 RPSWVI
-776 GDRRTGDR
+776 
-784 GAPVRGGRRRL
+784 GGRGIAVLRTDQDVREYLATDVGWPLRVDEMLEGIELDVDAISDGEAWSVPGILEQVDPPGVHSGDSVAVLPPQRL
-795 PRDRCRV
+795 PREQQERAAEAAGRIALALGVRGILNVQMVVVGERVVVIEANPRASRTVPIVAKATGLDVV
-802 AAARRRARGR
+802 AAAVRCALGADLGSVGLSPGLHADGR
-812 RRARRGR
+812 LV
-819 DQRRRAV
+819 AV
-826 VRPGHPRA
+826 KAPV
-834 GGSARGPLGRQRRGP
+834 GS
-849 PAAAA
+849 
-854 LARGPGAC
+854 LARLPGVSRDLGPEMRSTGEVLGLAPVA
-862 RRGGRADRARARR
+862 ADA
-875 ARHPQRPDD
+875 H
-884 PGGGSGRRDRGESA
+884 
-898 GEPDG
+898 
-903 PDRRQGHRLRRRR
+903 
-916 RRRAM
+916 
-921 RARLDAGRRRAQSR
+921 
-935 SRARRTARG
+935 
-944 GEGAGRLALAPTG
+944 RLALEA
-957 RQRGAGARD
+957 ASAH
-966 ALDG
+966 AS

>member
-1 MVDGPALGAAGY
+1 M
-13 RVSHRDLNDG
+13 
-23 TVEGLVHASGRIAS
+23 
-37 VQFHPEGAPGPI
+37 
-49 DATRIFDLALEARAG
+49 TRP
-64 VSMPRKVL
+64 SKVL

-90 GVQACLALREAG
+90 GVQACLALRGEG

-123 TVILAPLT
+123 TVLIGPLS
-131 LERVTRVIEEHRPD
+131 LPYLTRVIEEHRPD

-167 VLDRCEVRVLG
+167 VLERCGVRVLG
-178 TPLDAVRAAEDR
+178 TPLAAVRAAEDR
-190 GGFRTLVTG
+190 GGFRALMTG

-209 VESVD
+209 VESLA
-214 DGLRFVEMLNAPI
+214 DGMRFVEMLGAPI

-239 GGFAT
+239 GGFAAT
-244 TLEEARTRI
+244 REEAHARL

-273 WYEIEFEVLRDASD
+273 WYEIEFEVLRDGAD

-292 CGMENLDPMGVHTGD
+292 CGMENMDPMGVHTGD

-320 VVQRL
+320 LVQRL
-325 RRCALKIV
+325 RRSALKIV
-333 RALKLEGGCNV
+333 RALRLEGGCNV

-377 PIARIAAQIA
+377 PIARVAALVA

-424 KFPTA
+424 KFPAA
-429 DRSLGVQMKATGEAM
+429 DRSIGVQMKATGEAM

-451 PALLKAVRSLEP
+451 SALLKAVRSLDP

-475 ELADRPPADL
+475 MLRDRPPDDL
-485 PAFLAPSD
+485 AGFLAASD

-504 HGWTDAA
+504 HGWTDASGIGA
-511 AIAAATGIAPWFTDR
+511 VTGIAPWFTER
-526 LAEVVAAERRIVGA
+526 LAELVEAERELVGA
-540 PLLEAKR
+540 PLIDAKR
-547 AGFGDAEIASISGVP
+547 VGFGDAEIASLSGVP
-562 AVAVRR
+562 AAAVRR
-568 ARVRAGIGP
+568 ARVRAGIAP
-577 SYRRVDTCAG
+577 AYRRVDTCAG

-592 TPYFYSSYADPEVRP
+592 TPYFYSSYALAEVPP
-607 PAERRSV
+607 PADRRSV
-614 IVVGSGPIRIG
+614 IVVGSGPISIG

-639 AIREMGLDAVVI
+639 AIRDLGYDAVVI

-661 YDACTRLYFEPLDTE
+661 YDACSRLYFEPLDTE
-676 SVLDVIDHERALTG
+676 SVLDVIDHERNLTG
-690 TPPAVVLTFGGQ
+690 EPPLVVLTFGGQ
-702 TAIDLAKD
+702 TAIDLARD

-721 TAEVIEI
+721 TAEAIDV

-735 AHLLTELDLDGPRGS
+735 AGLLGRLGIDGPRGA
-750 LAGVGIR
+750 LAIDPVGLDAAIATLGLPVIVRPSWVIGGRGIAVLRNPADVAAYLATEVGWPLRVDELVDGIELDVDAISDGSDWCVPGILEQREPPGVHSGDSVAVLPPQRLHRSVQER
-757 AAKRDRGARRS
+757 AAGIAGRIALALG
-768 ARHRPSVV
+768 
-776 GDRRTGDR
+776 
-784 GAPVRGGRRRL
+784 VRGILNVQMIVSGERVVVIEAN
-795 PRDRCRV
+795 PRASRTVPVVAKATGLDVV
-802 AAARRRARGR
+802 AAAVRCALGSSL
-812 RRARRGR
+812 AEAGLAPGLLP
-819 DQRRRAV
+819 DGALIAV
-826 VRPGHPRA
+826 KAPVGSLWRLPGVDPTP
-834 GGSARGPLGRQRRGP
+834 GPEMRSTGEVLGLAP
-849 PAAAA
+849 DFAAATASA
-854 LARGPGAC
+854 LEAVSA
-862 RRGGRADRARARR
+862 
-875 ARHPQRPDD
+875 HQR
-884 PGGGSGRRDRGESA
+884 
-898 GEPDG
+898 
-903 PDRRQGHRLRRRR
+903 
-916 RRRAM
+916 
-921 RARLDAGRRRAQSR
+921 
-935 SRARRTARG
+935 
-944 GEGAGRLALAPTG
+944 
-957 RQRGAGARD
+957 
-966 ALDG
+966 